1 MFVKP
6 NTGRTIRD
14 PVKGTFL
21 PESGAEVPDNTFWRR
36 RLRDADVSITAP
48 AAKPIAPA
56 LAATASS
63 VQSASTAPA
72 ATPVAATPEAK

>member
-1 MFVKP
+1 MFLKP

-48 AAKPIAPA
+48 TEKTVTPT
-56 LAATASS
+56 AATASS
-63 VQSASTAPA
+63 GTAVNPTATPATA
-72 ATPVAATPEAK
+72 ATLEAK